1 VTTEI
6 SILIVDDEPAW
17 YGPII
22 ASIDSMA
29 DVAFEWRATLA
40 EGLALVRSGRSFD
53 LVLLN
58 LGLPDVVLPR
68 GETET
73 ASAWRLFRRQYAVG
87 ALWVCTG
94 LRLDAQ
100 SLAQIREAG
109 DRVVGKAELDRV
121 AARQIASDI
130 VAEAHRRQPGESVCC
145 DSGLSIPARI
155 DADESSEI
163 RQLSTVERRSLVT
176 SLTDLAA
183 TLQALEASHA

>member
-1 VTTEI
+1 MATEI

-29 DVAFEWRATLA
+29 DVAFEWRATLS
-40 EGLALVRSGRSFD
+40 EGLALVRSGRVFD
-53 LVLLN
+53 LVLLD

-87 ALWVCTG
+87 GLWVCTG

-109 DRVVGKAELDRV
+109 DRVVGKVELDR
-121 AARQIASDI
+121 AATRQIASDI
-130 VAEAHRRQPGESVCC
+130 VAEAHRRQPGESVHC
-145 DSGLSIPARI
+145 DPGPSIPARL

-163 RQLSTVERRSLVT
+163 RQLSTVERRSLAT
-176 SLTDLAA
+176 ALTDLAA
-183 TLQALEASHA
+183 TLKALEASHA

>member
-17 YGPII
+17 YGQVI

-29 DVAFEWRATLA
+29 DVAVEWRETLA
-40 EGLALVRSGRSFD
+40 EGLALVRSGRVFD
-53 LVLLN
+53 LVLLD

-73 ASAWRLFRRQYAVG
+73 ASAWRLFRRQHDVG

-130 VAEAHRRQPGESVCC
+130 VAEAHRRQPGESAPC

-183 TLQALEASHA
+183 TLKALEASHA